1 MPVGYQINGSNQPH
15 TTNLS
20 NHRMISKL
28 LKPFAKD
35 NPHFS
40 SMLNQALLFDNFK
53 ILQGDCSSYRV
64 PATSEAMP

>member
-1 MPVGYQINGSNQPH
+1 MPVGYQLNGSNQPH

-20 NHRMISKL
+20 NQRMISKL
-28 LKPFAKD
+28 LKPLAQD
-35 NPHFS
+35 NSHFS

-64 PATSEAMP
+64 PATSEATP